1 MKHGNG
7 FYLELTRQL
16 WAEKYGSLSLT
27 AKWLFVTLNELEQRY
42 ASGKTDSFF
51 FRTDE
56 ELAAD
61 CGFSIRTLKRAK
73 SELKQTDLIKI
84 WTSPFLNEKTG
95 KKSEKHVT
103 CYQIVK

>member
-1 MKHGNG
+1 MKHGNE
-7 FYLELTRQL
+7 FYLQLTRTL
-16 WAEKYGSLSLT
+16 WAEEYNSLSIT

-42 ASGKTDSFF
+42 SSEGKEGYF

-73 SELKQTDLIKI
+73 SELKQTDLIKTWNSSFI
-84 WTSPFLNEKTG
+84 TQAG
-95 KKSEKHVT
+95 KRSEKHVT
-103 CYQIVK
+103 CYQILR